1 MLVNYDGRQIFCNFS
16 INNIVYDSIGTF
28 EFMGIDFLYNDSNLK
43 NKFGIKDGDI
53 YFNYNFS
60 TKKTEMLVGEDIYDV
75 CFECDEL
82 IECLQF
88 IIEFIYMEIHMK

>member
-1 MLVNYDGRQIFCNFS
+1 MLVNYDGRRILCSFS

-28 EFMGIDFLYNDSNLK
+28 EFMGIDFLYDDDSLK
-43 NKFGIKDGDI
+43 NEFGIKEDI

-60 TKKTEMLVGEDIYDV
+60 DKKTEMLVGEDIYDI

-88 IIEFIYMEIHMK
+88 IIEFIYMEIHTK